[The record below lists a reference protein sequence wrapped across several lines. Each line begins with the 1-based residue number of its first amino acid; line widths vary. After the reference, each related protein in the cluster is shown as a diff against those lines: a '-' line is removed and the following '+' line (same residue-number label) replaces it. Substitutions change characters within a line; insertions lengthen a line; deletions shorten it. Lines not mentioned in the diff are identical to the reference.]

1 MAAKTSDLPGVEGP
15 GVAREKIK
23 ALDDRIEKWRD
34 CIAARQKLFEKEI
47 EARDAVIEFMHGKN
61 LTLYR
66 WQDSDA
72 DERIL
77 MLNTKEKLKLEKADE
92 FHAPNDE

>member
-23 ALDDRIEKWRD
+23 ALDDRIEKWHD
-34 CIAARQKLFEKEI
+34 CIAARQKLLEKEI

-66 WQDSDA
+66 WQNSDA

-77 MLNTKEKLKLEKADE
+77 TLDTKEKLKLKKADE
-92 FHAPNDE
+92 LEDSDDK